1 MKFNHPQDTKS
12 ILLGI
17 VSSVSAVIVWDII
30 KYQLKIMNYKP
41 FKQTKNED

>member
-41 FKQTKNED
+41 LKQTKNED